1 MTQSKCPACGC
12 EQFYV
17 KDPDD
22 AYDTFEFECRDGQ
35 ACFAGDLDSDACPA
49 VSDDTEVY
57 CNACAWHDRFF
68 TIKQ

>member
-22 AYDTFEFECRDGQ
+22 EYNTFEFECQDGQ
-35 ACFAGDLDSDACPA
+35 VCFSGNLDSDACPE
-49 VSDDTEVY
+49 VSDDTEVF
-57 CNACAWHDRFF
+57 CNACAWHDQFF
-68 TIKQ
+68 KIKQ